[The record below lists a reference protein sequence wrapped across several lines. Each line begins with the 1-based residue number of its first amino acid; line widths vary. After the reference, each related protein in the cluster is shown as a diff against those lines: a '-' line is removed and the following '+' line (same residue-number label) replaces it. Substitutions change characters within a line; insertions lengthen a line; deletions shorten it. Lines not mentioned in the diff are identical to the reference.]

1 MGISADMSAK
11 LLGRLLAVTSIGIG
25 IAELASP
32 KSVRDT
38 VGLEAS
44 DDWIRGLGA
53 REVASGI
60 AILATG
66 TSSPSLWSRVLGD
79 LMDIGV
85 LQYLRSKDPIHDP
98 KIRAATTAVLAI
110 AALDMIAAALV

>member
-1 MGISADMSAK
+1 MKA
-11 LLGRLLAVTSIGIG
+11 LGRFLAITSIGLG

-32 KSVRDT
+32 QKVRET

-66 TSSPSLWSRVLGD
+66 VSAPSLWSRVLGD
-79 LMDIGV
+79 LVDLGV
-85 LQYLRSKDPIHDP
+85 IHWLRSNDPLHNG
-98 KIRAATTAVLAI
+98 KVRAAATAVLGI

>member
-1 MGISADMSAK
+1 MSAK
-11 LLGRLLAVTSIGIG
+11 TLGRFLAVAGIGIG
-25 IAELASP
+25 VAELVSP
-32 KSVRDT
+32 QAVRET

-66 TSSPSLWSRVLGD
+66 TTSPSLWSRVLGD
-79 LMDIGV
+79 LVDIGV
-85 LQYLRSKDPIHDP
+85 LQWLRNNDPVHNP
-98 KIRAATTAVLAI
+98 KIRTAMTAVLSI